1 MFELIGNVSVLERT
15 IHKCKLLGLEI
26 ISSVFSCNENKKL
39 IDILKRENVRVIESY
54 EENTNKRFMD
64 SIEYIECIYII
75 RVGGDQVLIDID
87 RIKEI
92 LSQMH
97 ERNDE
102 WFFEKRINSVI
113 PDIIRKDVLL
123 RYRESIQRE
132 SRYFF
137 SLEKENIKKY
147 NYEVLPMLINS
158 FRANC
163 NEGFRLCRD
172 VIENDLNI
180 YDLSAN
186 LINTL
191 SNNRDLIESGIWR
204 SWIIPPQYSDFYL
217 DENNE
222 VNPWLSKPFIDFI
235 RPRLNKNM
243 SVFEWGCGNSTLF
256 WSHNVERVTAIEY
269 NPKWIDKMKNVIGS
283 NAEIRYYPLEY
294 DGSYCRAINET
305 NKQYDI
311 VLIDGRDRVRCARN
325 CVKNLKREGVII
337 WDNSQ
342 REYYQEGFIFLKEQG
357 FKSLNFSGLFHGVPF
372 REEETTLFYRPDN
385 ILEI

>member
-1 MFELIGNVSVLERT
+1 MRDCVYLQCDCRFNKWMFELIGNVSVLERT

-26 ISSVFSCNENKKL
+26 ISSVFSCDENKKL

-64 SIEYIECIYII
+64 SIEYIGCIYII
-75 RVGGDQVLIDID
+75 RVGGDQVLIDIN

-132 SRYFF
+132 ARYFF
-137 SLEKENIKKY
+137 SLEKENIKKH

-186 LINTL
+186 LINML

-204 SWIIPPQYSDFYL
+204 SWIIPPQYSDF
-217 DENNE
+217 
-222 VNPWLSKPFIDFI
+222 
-235 RPRLNKNM
+235 
-243 SVFEWGCGNSTLF
+243 
-256 WSHNVERVTAIEY
+256 
-269 NPKWIDKMKNVIGS
+269 
-283 NAEIRYYPLEY
+283 
-294 DGSYCRAINET
+294 
-305 NKQYDI
+305 
-311 VLIDGRDRVRCARN
+311 
-325 CVKNLKREGVII
+325 
-337 WDNSQ
+337 
-342 REYYQEGFIFLKEQG
+342 
-357 FKSLNFSGLFHGVPF
+357 
-372 REEETTLFYRPDN
+372 
-385 ILEI
+385 